1 MTRIG
6 STRQAA
12 FTLLLSVSIVTL
24 VTAGGPRGTR
34 VYTLEPSTHGNPEGV
49 AFDKRTGTFFVGAT
63 GDGTIYRGTLDDPT
77 LTEFISGS
85 PGQEAVGL
93 KVFQGMLYVAG
104 GFSGRV
110 AVYDI
115 DTGQLVASFE
125 GFGAGM
131 LNDLVVTN
139 HGEVYV
145 TDSFVPTLWHIT
157 AAQVAEGGGT
167 PEGIPLDPAILEWNF
182 NPFAFNLNGIVELHG
197 GRSLIVMQSET
208 GKLFRIDLDPKEGS
222 GPEIHEIVAEPIF
235 GDGLLI
241 DKGRLVVVTFAPTF
255 SLTFV
260 DLDHRAA
267 RGTVVERRTDPTLR
281 GPSTVARARNV
292 YLVVNADFET
302 GTMPFT
308 VTALP
313 RNVHGDEE

>member
-1 MTRIG
+1 MRPVR
-6 STRQAA
+6 STRKAA
-12 FTLLLSVSIVTL
+12 FTLLLSASIVAL
-24 VTAGGPRGTR
+24 AAAGGPARTR

-49 AFDKRTGTFFVGAT
+49 AFDKRTGSFFVGAT

-77 LTEFISGS
+77 VSEFITGG
-85 PGQEAVGL
+85 PGQEAVGM
-93 KVFQGMLYVAG
+93 KVFHGMLYVAG

-110 AVYDI
+110 VVYDI
-115 DTGQLVASFE
+115 ETRQLVASFE

-167 PEGIPLDPAILEWNF
+167 PEGIPLDPAVLEWNF

-208 GKLFRIDLDPKEGS
+208 GKLFRIDLGAKEGS
-222 GPEIHEIVAEPIF
+222 GAEIHEILVEPLF
-235 GDGLLI
+235 GDGLLM
-241 DKGRLVVVTFAPTF
+241 DKGRLIVVTFAPTF

-260 DLDHRAA
+260 HLDHGAEH
-267 RGTVVERRTDPTLR
+267 GTVVDRQTDPTLR
-281 GPSTVARARNV
+281 GPSTVARAGHS

-302 GTMPFT
+302 CTVPFT

-313 RNVHGDEE
+313 RNDHPDDE